1 MIDPVQQNEFIQVAA
16 YLNAAVVN
24 IRLYTADHPQVAR
37 YLERAFLVL
46 RQTLSKRSD
55 LTFMIVGH
63 AVVVDNR
70 PLTSRTPHIKQFARM
85 LRASAVERITFTAE
99 LSFGELVRLAADLA
113 GRDHQAV
120 HTSPGI
126 KLGKLRMPD
135 KICRWGAM
143 TPEIRRELDQL
154 GVLADKP
161 LDELRLLFDQV
172 KTAKELPLQGLE
184 RVVQDLIQGML
195 CNINPLEMLSS
206 LKSSDEYTFTHA
218 INVCILTMTQAEVLG
233 VEGRALYD
241 IGVAAAMHDA
251 GKMFVPDEILNKPGK
266 LTEAEWELMRHHTIR
281 GARYILRME
290 GLPRL
295 AFIAALEHHIRFDG
309 SGYPAMNGGSWR
321 PHIVSQMIAVSD
333 LYDAMRS
340 RRPYQEPKP
349 DEKIIQILVDESGS
363 SFNPHLVDNFLR
375 IIRAGAGD
383 PGEI

>member
-1 MIDPVQQNEFIQVAA
+1 
-16 YLNAAVVN
+16 
-24 IRLYTADHPQVAR
+24 
-37 YLERAFLVL
+37 
-46 RQTLSKRSD
+46 
-55 LTFMIVGH
+55 
-63 AVVVDNR
+63 
-70 PLTSRTPHIKQFARM
+70 
-85 LRASAVERITFTAE
+85 
-99 LSFGELVRLAADLA
+99 
-113 GRDHQAV
+113 
-120 HTSPGI
+120 
-126 KLGKLRMPD
+126 
-135 KICRWGAM
+135 
-143 TPEIRRELDQL
+143 
-154 GVLADKP
+154 
-161 LDELRLLFDQV
+161 LRLLFDQV